1 VLRDMAWEMAQP
13 MTLSWGTLQ
22 ARGTA
27 SIQVRSPERLETLAT
42 PGSQVDAI
50 GVIIAQSLMDILRA
64 QQPAVEELPVQL
76 GDIASA
82 TLVAANSRLAAYG
95 ATLLDLSVD
104 EITILS

>member
-1 VLRDMAWEMAQP
+1 MLSDMAWEMAQP

-27 SIQVRSPERLETLAT
+27 SIQVRSPERLEVLGA
-42 PGSQVDAI
+42 PGSQVAAI
-50 GVIIAQSLMDILRA
+50 GAIIAQSLMDILRA
-64 QQPAVEELPVQL
+64 QQPAAEELPAQL

-104 EITILS
+104 EITILT